1 MKSIASG
8 LFFWRFHTNNPAAE
22 THNLK
27 PDSENPS
34 RKPETLN
41 SRDRHRNTYAVKE
54 PSGWEQ
60 TSLLCVRASGLERK
74 PNEIQFR
81 RGVLDN
87 CRGFYYWTGLNYN
100 QEHVYKLADTSLSVL
115 LWFSRRFACWFL
127 ASKVVGEG
135 DPEDWKDCTVWARVQ
150 AKHQFYENS
159 GYIVPDTI
167 HVPWDKDRPS
177 QVFLLKSLDGFFYGT
192 VNAHQQKNEKMRENI
207 REAVKML
214 EARDEEIKGLKRQ
227 LAELQMLKQ
236 AEKKPKAQ
244 PQQPPAYRRVAW
256 EGQQA
261 TAKPM
266 GPRAFADDG
275 SVKEPAAEPVT
286 EAKEEPQQEPPAE
299 PKSPPNKMGRASCW
313 SESHGDVS
321 GYLKSG
327 LLGSQ
332 QFRTICSPKF
342 LKLT

>member
-1 MKSIASG
+1 MLSI
-8 LFFWRFHTNNPAAE
+8 
-22 THNLK
+22 
-27 PDSENPS
+27 
-34 RKPETLN
+34 
-41 SRDRHRNTYAVKE
+41 
-54 PSGWEQ
+54 
-60 TSLLCVRASGLERK
+60 RASGLEK
-74 PNEIQFR
+74 KTHEIQFR

-115 LWFSRRFACWFL
+115 LWFSRRFFCWFL

-150 AKHQFYENS
+150 AKHQFYANS
-159 GYIVPDTI
+159 GFIVPDTI
-167 HVPWDKDRPS
+167 HVPWSKEVPS
-177 QVFLLKSLDGFFYGT
+177 QVFFLKSLDGFFYGT

-227 LAELQMLKQ
+227 LAEMQMLKQ

-244 PQQPPAYRRVAW
+244 PQQPPAYRQVAW

-261 TAKPM
+261 TAKAM
-266 GPRAFADDG
+266 GPRPFADDG
-275 SVKEPAAEPVT
+275 SVHMEPAAEPAAEVK
-286 EAKEEPQQEPPAE
+286 EEEPQQEPPAGA
-299 PKSPPNKMGRASCW
+299 KQPNKMGRPSCW

-321 GYLKSG
+321 GFLKSG

-332 QFRTICSPKF
+332 QITSFCSPKF
-342 LKLT
+342 LKL